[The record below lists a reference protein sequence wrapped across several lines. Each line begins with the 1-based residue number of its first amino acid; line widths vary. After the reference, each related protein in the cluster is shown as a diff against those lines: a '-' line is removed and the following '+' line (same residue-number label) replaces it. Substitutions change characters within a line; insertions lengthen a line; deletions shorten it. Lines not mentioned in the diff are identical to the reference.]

1 MGIFKRE
8 TAEPELAE
16 PEVQAEAE
24 AEAEMEGE
32 IREFVRREVDTMP
45 RRPENEGT
53 LIADNISSLLQRV
66 SANSLQEIDALI
78 NDLQILRER
87 LHDDGRRVQRQIVQY
102 ASLSQAAMQSTK
114 AIADSLGH
122 WKKRAPGAPGIDE
135 GT

>member
-8 TAEPELAE
+8 TTGPELAE
-16 PEVQAEAE
+16 AEAE
-24 AEAEMEGE
+24 PETEAEMEGE
-32 IREFVRREVDTMP
+32 IREFVRREVEVAP

-53 LIADNISSLLQRV
+53 VIADNISSLLQRV

-78 NDLQILRER
+78 NDLTILRER
-87 LHDDGRRVQRQIVQY
+87 LQDDGRRVQRQIVQY
-102 ASLSQAAMQSTK
+102 ASLNQAAMQSTK

-122 WKKRAPGAPGIDE
+122 WKRRGPGVPGIDD